1 MSENTYLINN
11 VKNSNGALT
20 VFNKS
25 VYGNL
30 WYVDKLNKLC
40 FTFSPRGGC
49 SISFQ
54 CYLDLLGLLKDALE
68 YNSFIHIY
76 RGEVFNT
83 NVETIPI
90 NKLSSDGYLFI
101 KFIINPYIRAVS
113 IFRAQN
119 SHNLSFR
126 AYLKQLVNGEINY
139 FNNNDK
145 YHLHKQYIEGEE
157 LIINKYI
164 RIDKYETHTI
174 RLNNGDYYA
183 IDVNKY
189 TSIHHGKKTSN
200 TSFCGDIP
208 KNEINKKL
216 PSSYKFFYDDEIK
229 SLVEKY
235 YKDDIEKYNYS
246 FDDFL

>member
-1 MSENTYLINN
+1 MNDILINN
-11 VKNSNGALT
+11 VKKSNGALT
-20 VFNKS
+20 VFNNSK
-25 VYGNL
+25 YGDL

-40 FTFSPRGGC
+40 FTFTPRGGC

-54 CYLDLLGLLKDALE
+54 SYLDLLGLLKDGLE
-68 YNSFIHIY
+68 YDNFIHKY
-76 RGEVFNT
+76 RAEVFNK

-90 NKLSSDGYLFI
+90 NNLFSNGYFFI

-113 IFRAQN
+113 IFRAQT

-126 AYLKQLVNGEINY
+126 AYLKQLVNGETDY

-145 YHLHKQYIEGEE
+145 YHFHQQYINGEE
-157 LIINKYI
+157 GIINKYI
-164 RIDKYETHTI
+164 CIDKYEKYNIKLH
-174 RLNNGDYYA
+174 NGEDYV

-189 TSIHHGKKTSN
+189 TSIHHGKKTSDK
-200 TSFCGDIP
+200 SFCGDIP

-216 PSSYKFFYDDEIK
+216 PCSYKYFYDDEIK

-235 YKDDIEKYNYS
+235 YKDDIEKYKFS